1 MRKLGESVSVLSTTK
16 KKYQELIQIHVSVCI
31 QGIFSLGGCV
41 PSLAARVKQSPNV

>member
-16 KKYQELIQIHVSVCI
+16 KNQELIQIHVSVCI

>member
-1 MRKLGESVSVLSTTK
+1 MRKLGESVSVLSTK